1 MRLRRLVLLIFGMVA
16 FMAAPAAADAQSL
29 DWPLSRPPL
38 ALPARPI
45 AFPPYQLKTL
55 DNGLQ
60 VLVIPQHEEP
70 SVSFRLIVR
79 AGAAED
85 PAERP
90 GVADVV
96 ASLLDQGTTS
106 RSAEAI
112 ANMVESAGGM
122 LSVGAGE
129 ELSYISVGVV
139 RDRFDQL
146 MDLVS
151 EIVQH
156 PAFAPAEIS
165 RQLQNAT
172 SGMQVSYDDPE
183 YIAGA
188 VFNRVVY
195 GTHPYGRP
203 GSGTPESL
211 PHVTRDALVAF
222 HKTWFVPNNALL
234 AIVGDLSADDAFAA
248 ANRAFGGWAKHG
260 VPTVDAA
267 TPPPPS
273 RRVVVIDKPGAV
285 QTEIRVGQ
293 VTLARTSPDYLTLD
307 LAMRVLGGEGANR
320 LFGVLRT
327 DRALTYG
334 ASAELQTFKQAGA
347 FVAQTNTRSA
357 ETGQALRLMVD
368 EVAKLARDRIDIA
381 ELHGVQDYV
390 SGSFPLSIETPSA
403 IALQVLNQLFY
414 GLDLKDLETH
424 RERVNNVTTSDILR
438 VAAEYLLPDRLTIV
452 LVGDASQ
459 FIDQLQA
466 MGFPEYERIPLSQL
480 DLLAPDLKKKG

>member
-1 MRLRRLVLLIFGMVA
+1 
-16 FMAAPAAADAQSL
+16 
-29 DWPLSRPPL
+29 
-38 ALPARPI
+38 
-45 AFPPYQLKTL
+45 
-55 DNGLQ
+55 
-60 VLVIPQHEEP
+60 
-70 SVSFRLIVR
+70 
-79 AGAAED
+79 
-85 PAERP
+85 
-90 GVADVV
+90 
-96 ASLLDQGTTS
+96 
-106 RSAEAI
+106 
-112 ANMVESAGGM
+112 
-122 LSVGAGE
+122 
-129 ELSYISVGVV
+129 
-139 RDRFDQL
+139 